1 MAQVDNTVETKVF
14 NSTEIDMALSNKTES
29 YKIMKNVNLK
39 SNVKGGPKCLI
50 NYEEIRND
58 DDTSIHTRKRSD
70 SIKLYKKHKRDRER
84 KNSLRNNNNS
94 NNEMSSENEND
105 NKFSQKSSKNVRSK
119 KVTFLEPNFITII
132 DVESYKKYNEENTC
146 KDPFEDIEFINNMEI
161 EHIYTNNNEI
171 DDGKE
176 RVHCSC
182 SIF

>member
-1 MAQVDNTVETKVF
+1 MAQLDNAIETKVF
-14 NSTEIDMALSNKTES
+14 NSTEIDMILSNKIES

-39 SNVKGGPKCLI
+39 SNIGTKCLI

-58 DDTSIHTRKRSD
+58 DDNTSIHTRKRID
-70 SIKLYKKHKRDRER
+70 SIKLYKKHKKDRER
-84 KNSLRNNNNS
+84 KNSLKNNINP
-94 NNEMSSENEND
+94 NNEMNSEKQND
-105 NKFSQKSSKNVRSK
+105 NKFTQKISKNVRNK
-119 KVTFLEPNFITII
+119 NVTFLEPNFITII

-146 KDPFEDIEFINNMEI
+146 KDPFEDIEFINNMKI
-161 EHIYTNNNEI
+161 DHINTNNNEI

>member
-1 MAQVDNTVETKVF
+1 MAQADNIVETKVF
-14 NSTEIDMALSNKTES
+14 NNTEIDMVLNNKIES
-29 YKIMKNVNLK
+29 YKIMKNINLK

-84 KNSLRNNNNS
+84 KNNE
-94 NNEMSSENEND
+94 NNEINSEKD
-105 NKFSQKSSKNVRSK
+105 NKFKQKSSKNVRSK

-132 DVESYKKYNEENTC
+132 DVESYKKFNEENTC
-146 KDPFEDIEFINNMEI
+146 KDPFEDMEFINNMKI
-161 EHIYTNNNEI
+161 DHIYTNNNEI

>member
-1 MAQVDNTVETKVF
+1 MAQVNNAIETKEC
-14 NSTEIDMALSNKTES
+14 NNTDIDMVLNNKIES
-29 YKIMKNVNLK
+29 YKIMKNINLK
-39 SNVKGGPKCLI
+39 SSVKGGPKCLI

-70 SIKLYKKHKRDRER
+70 SIKLAKKHKRDREIR
-84 KNSLRNNNNS
+84 NSLRKMNDS
-94 NNEMSSENEND
+94 NNKMNSENEND
-105 NKFSQKSSKNVRSK
+105 KIFTKKSSKNVRSK

-146 KDPFEDIEFINNMEI
+146 KDPFEDMEFINNMKI